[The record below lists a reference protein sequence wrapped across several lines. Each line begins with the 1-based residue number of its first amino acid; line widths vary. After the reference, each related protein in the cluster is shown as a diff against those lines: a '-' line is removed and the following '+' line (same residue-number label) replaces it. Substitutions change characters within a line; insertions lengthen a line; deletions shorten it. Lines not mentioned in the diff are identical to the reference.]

1 MKLSELKIENF
12 RSFKNETIRF
22 DDYNCLVGP
31 NGSGKSVVLMA
42 LNIFF
47 QESESTVTDVR
58 TLSIEDFHHK
68 NKDEPVIITM
78 TFEGL
83 SEAAQEEFKEYYRQ
97 GKLVIFAKAVWD
109 DATQSAPVKHF
120 GSRLV
125 MREFS
130 GFFKAEKEGKSVSE
144 RREIYRGIR
153 VKFPELQNISTG
165 TGMRAALREHEEKH
179 PKKCIF
185 LDEPNQFYGFT
196 KGQYHLENYIQWVY
210 VPAVKDAST
219 EQEEGTKTALGQ
231 LLARTVR
238 TKLDFTD
245 AIDGLRSD
253 LEEKYRLL
261 LRDKKEA
268 LDALQLSIE
277 KRLQDY
283 GDPRAVL
290 KLDWH
295 LDPKASVT
303 VREPLARASIGYADF
318 IGEVARAGH
327 GMQRGFLLAILHE
340 LVGNEEKGGPKLLL
354 GIEEPELYQHPPQAQ
369 HLADVLERL
378 SLPGNNAQIIVTT
391 HSPYFVRS
399 ELFENIR
406 MFCKSEREHCTK
418 ISWTTHEKV
427 EGRLAKVLGQE
438 PKSPTTAMAIVNQI
452 MHPSQRELF
461 FTTFA
466 VLVEG
471 PEDVA
476 YISSHLHLSG
486 QWRKFR
492 ELGCHFIV
500 SGGKTSLIRFLAIA
514 KELDIWV
521 FVLFDSDAKSLR
533 KKVETT
539 KGDLDKH
546 IQAKENLKNN
556 SRINSSILKLC
567 NASNAT
573 ALPDKTLWL
582 PSVVVWPDTISST
595 VKEECGEEA
604 WNIAENEVRKNL
616 ELKSGITQ
624 RNPILITATLEEL
637 CKQNKKSASLVK
649 LCAAILQ
656 DAQKTKI

>member
-1 MKLSELKIENF
+1 MKLTELRIQNF
-12 RSFKNETIRF
+12 RSFKDETIVF
-22 DDYNCLVGP
+22 SDYNCFVGP
-31 NGSGKSVVLMA
+31 NGAGKSAILMA
-42 LNIFF
+42 LNVFF
-47 QESESTVTDVR
+47 QENTSTVTNVR
-58 TLSIEDFHHK
+58 TLTEEDFHHK
-68 NKDEPVIITM
+68 NTKKPVRITV

-83 SEAAQEEFKEYYRQ
+83 SDAAKKEFELYYRQ
-97 GKLVIFAKAVWD
+97 GKLVIFAEAKWD
-109 DATQSAPVKHF
+109 DITQSAPVKHF

-125 MREFS
+125 MEEFS
-130 GFFKAEKEGKSVSE
+130 KFFRAEKDGKPVSE
-144 RREIYRGIR
+144 LREIYRQIR
-153 VKFPELQNISTG
+153 LKFPALPSETTKVAMVGEL
-165 TGMRAALREHEEKH
+165 RKYEEKH
-179 PKKCIF
+179 PKRCVF
-185 LDEPNQFYGFT
+185 LEEPNQFYGFT

-219 EQEEGTKTALGQ
+219 EQEEGAKTALGQ

-238 TKLDFTD
+238 TKLDFSE
-245 AIDGLRSD
+245 AIDGLRIVLEKKYKD
-253 LEEKYRLL
+253 ILEEQT
-261 LRDKKEA
+261 
-268 LDALQLSIE
+268 DALKGLELSME

-283 GDPRAVL
+283 ADGRAKL
-290 KLDWH
+290 KLNWRYDA
-295 LDPKASVT
+295 KTSIKVQ
-303 VREPLARASIGYADF
+303 EPLARASIGYADF

-340 LVGNEEKGGPKLLL
+340 LVGNGEKEGPRLIL

-369 HLADVLERL
+369 HLADVLEKLTRPA
-378 SLPGNNAQIIVTT
+378 SNAQVIVTT
-391 HSPYFVRS
+391 HSPYFVTS
-399 ELFENIR
+399 KGFADIR
-406 MFCKSEREHCTK
+406 MVRKSQRELCSKT
-418 ISWTTHEKV
+418 SWTTHEKV
-427 EGRLAKVLGQE
+427 ESRLAKALGQE
-438 PKSPTTAMAIVNQI
+438 AKSPTSAMAIVNQI

-461 FTTFA
+461 FTPFA

-471 PEDVA
+471 TEDVA

-567 NASNAT
+567 NASSAT

-595 VKEECGEEA
+595 VKEEFGEEA
-604 WNIAENEVRKNL
+604 WNLAENEVRKNL
-616 ELKSGITQ
+616 ELKNGITP

-637 CKQNKKSASLVK
+637 WKQNKKSASLLK
-649 LCAAILQ
+649 LCDVILQ
-656 DAQKTKI
+656 LTSKTKC